1 MKPEDFLVKHGV
13 FKKSQVSSM
22 NLTLYRD
29 GHIKTQEDII
39 KAMTEFAEES
49 KKGLFTA
56 KAMQEFAIEVANYD
70 RHSNPRKSIDTHLE
84 DFLQWY
90 KDEDC

>member
-1 MKPEDFLVKHGV
+1 MISAKDLLLKQIPEDCLWLEMDKLDNCPIEAV
-13 FKKSQVSSM
+13 
-22 NLTLYRD
+22 T
-29 GHIKTQEDII
+29 
-39 KAMTEFAEES
+39 KAMDEFAEES

-70 RHSNPRKSIDTHLE
+70 RHSNPRKAIDSHLE

>member
-1 MKPEDFLVKHGV
+1 MTAKDLLLKQIPEDCLWLEMDKLVNCPIEAV
-13 FKKSQVSSM
+13 
-22 NLTLYRD
+22 T
-29 GHIKTQEDII
+29 
-39 KAMTEFAEES
+39 KAMVEFAEES

-70 RHSNPRKSIDTHLE
+70 QHSNPRKSIDTHLE